1 MDEELGICW
10 LVMVMYEIFEMCI
23 EKMLSLIINK
33 ELKCV
38 SNWFEELNKEYD
50 YFFLFKRI
58 VVFINNIV

>member
-10 LVMVMYEIFEMCI
+10 LVMVMYKIFEMCK
-23 EKMLSLIINK
+23 EKMLSFIINK

-50 YFFLFKRI
+50 YFFLFKRM
-58 VVFINNIV
+58 VVFINNGV